1 MATPY
6 TMIGAD
12 GREYSGSLE
21 ELRQW
26 AQEGRLGP
34 ATLVWNDGD
43 ERWIEASGRHELVWD
58 LPSPPPPAVLS
69 ATPDAVASPAR
80 PLAGLSDAGFVPR
93 LLACL
98 ADWTIILFLVDLV
111 LLPWQEQLQALL
123 QQVRAQLD
131 SPGGA
136 LPDLGLLLRF
146 QAMFATLCAGVSLTY
161 LVGFH
166 GRWGTTPG
174 KRMIGLSVVTLEGDF
189 PGYAGAF
196 RRYLAGM
203 LTLLSLG
210 LGYLL
215 ILGPTRRALHDL
227 VAGTRVV
234 YTPRD

>member
-58 LPSPPPPAVLS
+58 LPPPPPPAILP
-69 ATPDAVASPAR
+69 AASEPGVR
-80 PLAGLSDAGFVPR
+80 PPAGLSDAGFVPR

-111 LLPWQEQLQALL
+111 LLPWQEQVRALL
-123 QQVRAQLD
+123 EQVQAQLD

-146 QAMFATLCAGVSLTY
+146 QAMFAVLCAGVSLTY
-161 LVGFH
+161 VVGFH

-215 ILGPTRRALHDL
+215 ILGPHRRALHDL
-227 VAGTRVV
+227 LAGTRVV
-234 YTPRD
+234 YRPRD

>member
-58 LPSPPPPAVLS
+58 LPCPPPPAVLS
-69 ATPDAVASPAR
+69 AAPDAVAPPAR

-123 QQVRAQLD
+123 QQVRVQLD
-131 SPGGA
+131 SPGGS

-161 LVGFH
+161 LVGFQ

-174 KRMIGLSVVTLEGDF
+174 KRMVGLSVVTLEGDS

-196 RRYLAGM
+196 RRYLAGT

-215 ILGPTRRALHDL
+215 VLGPTRRALHDL